1 MNGGPTEVGVRP
13 ATAEDVAAFSG
24 AFPDLIGDRWRPGG
38 NRRSFVAVAPNGSGQ
53 HIVGHCRAVD
63 NTVHPGSRVML
74 LEVALELR
82 GRGVD
87 DALLQAQVDA
97 STVPPRMK
105 IYEHQVADQQLA
117 ERFGGIAV
125 QVTPP
130 WRYVV
135 GPEMR
140 AWAAQHGP
148 VGSAEIGPALAE
160 EPGDLLAL
168 EVDHYIDQHASW
180 SPTAPR
186 ESLLVELG
194 EDHDPQ
200 SPSTWDRDR
209 SRALRRDGQLVAA
222 VLVWPAEDDEGGA
235 REVSLLSRPY
245 VGPSSRADK
254 EACLAA
260 LIDASAD
267 GHELLIDSHLT
278 MREEW
283 AMMREVPGLVPSD
296 GTGWMAI
303 AAIPVPSG
311 PAPRPVPRELVPAE
325 TPWVHALL
333 P

>member
-1 MNGGPTEVGVRP
+1 MNGGPTEIRVRP
-13 ATAEDVAAFSG
+13 ATAEDVAAFSD
-24 AFPDLIGDRWRPGG
+24 ALPDLIQDRWRPGG
-38 NRRSFVAVAPNGSGQ
+38 NRRSFVAVAPTGAGER
-53 HIVGHCRAVD
+53 IVGHCRAVD
-63 NTVHPGSRVML
+63 NTVHPDSRVML
-74 LEVALELR
+74 LEVAPDLR
-82 GRGVD
+82 GQGVD
-87 DALLQAQVDA
+87 DALLRAQVDA
-97 STVPPRMK
+97 STAPPRMK
-105 IYEHQVADQQLA
+105 IYEHQIDDQQLA
-117 ERFGGIAV
+117 ARFGGIAV

-186 ESLLVELG
+186 ESLLAELG
-194 EDHDPQ
+194 EDHDPRP
-200 SPSTWDRDR
+200 PSTWDRGR
-209 SRALRRDGQLVAA
+209 SRALRRDGRLLAA
-222 VLVWPAEDDEGGA
+222 VLVWPADDEGGA
-235 REVSLLSRPY
+235 PEVSLLSRPY

-260 LIDASAD
+260 LIEASAD
-267 GHELLIDSHLT
+267 GDELLIDSHLT

-283 AMMREVPGLVPSD
+283 AMMREVPGLAPSD
-296 GTGWMAI
+296 GRDWMAI
-303 AAIPVPSG
+303 TAIPVPGG
-311 PAPRPVPRELVPAE
+311 PEPAPVPRELIPAE
-325 TPWVHALL
+325 TPWVHTLL